1 MTDRTT
7 LSAWRRGVKVPETPA
22 SLKVLDIIEHRYR
35 LEAGYLR
42 SRLSRRRALRGL
54 LPPEVPH
61 AQSRRLAWHL
71 PDDFDERSAR
81 EQEEILA
88 WVHSTILSGGTAY
101 HRYHSTV
108 SKHRFALRF
117 DGSGP
122 LELAAP
128 EHLRAEMDALLRFK
142 SATLTDIGYQRSGV
156 WGAETASQ
164 RGEHLALLFGALAAM
179 PDDEVSGLGVPREHL
194 TFGLLVLPSV
204 WDWYVQWR
212 ERRRGFFTGWEREM
226 LLLGAAF
233 SRNQTGWVRQSPWLA
248 ERLCPIPGIVTQQ
261 DIDRMRGD
269 WDGACD
275 QVHRHA
281 LARSKEIERVA
292 RIHRD
297 PFEPILPILE
307 AASPVGEY
315 RRITEEIL
323 NRMPDEKSYPRAAAE
338 AVRSFLMLRLGL
350 HLGVRQKN
358 LRQLLLCR
366 RGSPV
371 TPERELEN
379 RRCGEL
385 RWSDREGGWEV
396 FIPCVAFKNS
406 GSAYFSKR
414 PFRLL
419 LPDLGGLYGWID
431 AYVGRHRSA
440 LLNGSR
446 DPGTF
451 FVKTVKVSSRDA
463 SYNQN
468 TFYDA
473 WRQVIQRYG
482 IFNPYTGKG
491 AIHGLLPHGPHSVRD
506 VLATH
511 VLKQTGSYEQAS
523 YAIQDTPATVADHY
537 GRFLPQDK
545 AALAAQ
551 VLNRVWEEAA

>member
-1 MTDRTT
+1 M
-7 LSAWRRGVKVPETPA
+7 KVPETPA

-42 SRLSRRRALRGL
+42 SRLNRRRALRVL

-156 WGAETASQ
+156 WGPETASQ

-323 NRMPDEKSYPRAAAE
+323 NRMPDEKRYPRAAAE